1 MGKLFGGT
9 VKQEQTYQGTPLTDK
24 THPTHEWAAA
34 DDILECA
41 RCGVRIYNAEAKQPC
56 TERRHA

>member
-1 MGKLFGGT
+1 M
-9 VKQEQTYQGTPLTDK
+9 KQEQTYQGPPLTA
-24 THPTHEWAAA
+24 TIHPTHEWAAA
-34 DDILECA
+34 DDIIECA